1 MKSTGSLSTATQNL
15 IYAFLGLCLLANA
28 SGVLHILDH
37 ERNAV
42 ARAEQLAYLPKGEY
56 LKLAVLGYR
65 QVVADLI
72 WLQAVQHIGAKR
84 DSQLGYTW
92 TYHAVDVLTDLDPSF
107 VSPYQATGL
116 FLGVLVGRQQEGLA
130 ILNKGIRYNPSIWQ
144 LPFLAGYISYY
155 ELCDPVAGG
164 EFFRIAAR
172 VSGSPAYLPQLAA
185 RMTVEGGDPTAALE
199 FLDRFSQSVTD
210 ERVREALLQR
220 MKEIV
225 QEKDLRFL
233 EEGIHRYRAK
243 YRQNPAKLDDLV
255 LRGIIERLP
264 ADPLGGQ
271 YEIDMLTGAV
281 RASSKRERLRIH
293 EKVAC
298 HAGAGGSRPRA
309 WSNPIQ
315 PRLSVLQ

>member
-1 MKSTGSLSTATQNL
+1 VKPAGTLSTLRRNL
-15 IYAFLGLCLLANA
+15 IHTFCGLCLLAGA
-28 SGVLHILDH
+28 SAVLHLLDH
-37 ERNAV
+37 DRNAV
-42 ARAEQLAYLPKGEY
+42 ARVEQLAYLPKGEY
-56 LKLAVLGYR
+56 LRLAVLGYR
-65 QVVADLI
+65 QVVADVI

-107 VSPYQATGL
+107 VPPYQATGL
-116 FLGVLVGRQQEGLA
+116 FLGVLVGRQQDGLA
-130 ILNKGIRYNPSIWQ
+130 ILSKGIRHNPSIWQ

-164 EFFRIAAR
+164 EFFRLAAR
-172 VSGSPAYLPQLAA
+172 VPGSPAYLPQLAA
-185 RMTVEGGDPTAALE
+185 RMTVESGDPTAALE

-233 EEGIHRYRAK
+233 EEGIQRYRAK
-243 YRQNPAKLDDLV
+243 YGQNPAKLDDLV
-255 LRGIIERLP
+255 LRGIIERVP

-271 YEIDMLTGAV
+271 YEIDMWTGAL

-298 HAGAGGSRPRA
+298 HVGAGGSGSRA
-309 WSNPIQ
+309 WSNPIE
-315 PRLSVLQ
+315 PRLPDLQ